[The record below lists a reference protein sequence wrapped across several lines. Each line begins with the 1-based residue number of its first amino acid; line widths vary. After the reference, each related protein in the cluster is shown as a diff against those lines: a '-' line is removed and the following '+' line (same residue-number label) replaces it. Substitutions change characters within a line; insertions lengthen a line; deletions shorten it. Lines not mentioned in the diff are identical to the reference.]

1 MSRDS
6 WCWYGLWV
14 LVKAARRGVRA
25 PARFNTNTNKQH
37 RFLCAVVAALA
48 TPAFATTP
56 PAGLTLDQPLRQG
69 QLVIGHSEPG
79 ALISVDARNL
89 RVDDQGRFVFGLG
102 RDQTRVSLCVRLPE
116 ETKAR
121 CAGLP
126 VATRKYAI
134 ERVNG
139 LPQATVTPN
148 PTEQARIEREA
159 ALIVKARERNE
170 DRSDFANGFAAPAK
184 GRFSGVYGS
193 QRILNGEPKSPHMGL
208 DIAAPTGTRISAP
221 APGVVT
227 LVHPDMLLT
236 GQSVIVDHGHG
247 VSSVYIHM
255 SRTDVVLGQR
265 VKAGDPIG
273 AIGMTGRA
281 SGPHLHWGLNWFEVK
296 LDPAL
301 IAPL

>member
-1 MSRDS
+1 MLLH
-6 WCWYGLWV
+6 CGNGLRPRAV
-14 LVKAARRGVRA
+14 LSLVLALVGLSSHAAEI
-25 PARFNTNTNKQH
+25 
-37 RFLCAVVAALA
+37 
-48 TPAFATTP
+48 

-79 ALISVDARNL
+79 ARISVDQRNL

-102 RDQTRVSLCVRLPE
+102 RDQTRVSLCVRLAE
-116 ETKAR
+116 EAKAR
-121 CAGLP
+121 CGGLP
-126 VATRKYAI
+126 VATREYAI

-148 PTEQARIEREA
+148 PAEQARIEREA
-159 ALIVKARERNE
+159 ALIVKARERN
-170 DRSDFANGFAAPAK
+170 DARSDFAGGFVAPAK

-193 QRILNGEPKSPHMGL
+193 QRVLNGEPKSPHMGL
-208 DIAAPTGTRISAP
+208 DIAAPAGTLITAP

-255 SRTDVVLGQR
+255 SRTDVVESQQL
-265 VKAGDPIG
+265 KAGDAIG

-296 LDPAL
+296 LDPRL
-301 IAPL
+301 LLPE